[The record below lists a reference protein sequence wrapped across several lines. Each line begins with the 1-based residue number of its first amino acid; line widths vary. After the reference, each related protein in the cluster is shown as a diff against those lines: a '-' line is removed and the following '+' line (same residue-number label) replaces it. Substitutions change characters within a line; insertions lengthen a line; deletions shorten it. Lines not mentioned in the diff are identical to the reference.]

1 MGIFPNIPIIYLAF
15 RRREPQR
22 RHFYLHCCHYSTDD
36 VSLKGDE
43 IFDWHLLPSLSE
55 ILQVSNIKSNKKTP
69 ITPPRLLTV
78 YTLVHTEEEGRRRT
92 NENPMRQRLLLGRR
106 RGGGGH
112 FCFSHGIWDI
122 WLPWEEEG
130 RRRTF
135 LI

>member
-1 MGIFPNIPIIYLAF
+1 MCA
-15 RRREPQR
+15 
-22 RHFYLHCCHYSTDD
+22 
-36 VSLKGDE
+36 VSQK
-43 IFDWHLLPSLSE
+43 IRCKVNFSE
-55 ILQVSNIKSNKKTP
+55 IILSNIKSNKVRQDYYTF
-69 ITPPRLLTV
+69 